1 MKLFL
6 YNPENGSSIKKWYDG
21 SSFWKLEVGEM
32 AAFPVAV
39 GERLKETYG
48 FLQVVSP
55 EDFDSYL
62 AKLDKKEVSKVVV
75 DSQGQAQAKPVEVV
89 EKEEK
94 ALLEE
99 KKLAKE
105 MKEKVKKVKDAEP
118 DDLEYWEM
126 SRGSL
131 LNEIDKRGLE
141 VKTAKG
147 VYVSKE
153 QLISLLENNDNEK

>member
-1 MKLFL
+1 M
-6 YNPENGSSIKKWYDG
+6 
-21 SSFWKLEVGEM
+21 
-32 AAFPVAV
+32 
-39 GERLKETYG
+39 
-48 FLQVVSP
+48 QVVSP
-55 EDFDSYL
+55 EEFDSYL

-75 DSQGQAQAKPVEVV
+75 DDKGQAQAKPVEVV

-94 ALLEE
+94 ELVED
-99 KKLAKE
+99 KKVAKE
-105 MKEKVKKVKDAEP
+105 LKEKVKKAKDAEP

-126 SRGSL
+126 SRGAL
-131 LNEIDKRGLE
+131 LNELDKRGLE